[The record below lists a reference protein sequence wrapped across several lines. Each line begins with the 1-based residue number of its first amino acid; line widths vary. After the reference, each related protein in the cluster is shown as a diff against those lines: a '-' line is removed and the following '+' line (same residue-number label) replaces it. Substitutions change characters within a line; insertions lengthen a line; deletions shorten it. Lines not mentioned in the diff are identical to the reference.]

1 MGDGVWAESGRIGQN
16 RAESGQTGRKTETRR
31 ECLVRL
37 SARLPVC
44 PSPSARLPVCP
55 SARLPDFS
63 AGCPTLRFGLC
74 SGPFSE
80 HEMLT
85 GTQMVRLGRQ
95 DLDVWLGEPDDF
107 VLAVLRD
114 IYSEEFDVKRWL
126 NTPHDGLGGNP
137 AIDLLSAGRVAEVES
152 VLVEHWNAR

>member
-1 MGDGVWAESGRIGQN
+1 VPRP
-16 RAESGQTGRKTETRR
+16 
-31 ECLVRL
+31 
-37 SARLPVC
+37 PVG
-44 PSPSARLPVCP
+44 P

-114 IYSEEFDVKRWL
+114 IYSEEFDVQTMAEHASRRARRESGYR
-126 NTPHDGLGGNP
+126 PALGWP
-137 AIDLLSAGRVAEVES
+137 CC
-152 VLVEHWNAR
+152 